1 MGEVHDATRRLRDVS
16 AVALRV
22 IFSGLMCVG
31 VWLMLE
37 SSASYLELGELHP
50 FFLEKLPLAHPKW
63 WTVSLYAH
71 VPSALFCLPACLVLL
86 VQRVRVKVPRLH
98 RWLGRVTAVLLL
110 LVMVPSGMYL
120 ALFAQGGWVTTL
132 GFWLTGLMTWVAMVL
147 SVQRARAGDMKSHR
161 RFSTHVVAQLSVAV
175 LSRFFLVAMEEA
187 ELYSEAAYV
196 AALWVPVIG
205 CAVVAEVLTGPRRGS
220 SRTKGVRHEALA
232 AVSTLDPVR

>member
-1 MGEVHDATRRLRDVS
+1 MGEVHDATRRLRLGS
-16 AVALRV
+16 AMASRV
-22 IFSGLMCVG
+22 IFYGLMCVG

-37 SSASYLELGELHP
+37 SSTSYLDLGELHP

-63 WTVSLYAH
+63 WLIALYAH
-71 VPSALFCLPACLVLL
+71 VPSALFCLPACLLLL
-86 VQRVRVKVPRLH
+86 VQRVRVRVPRLH

-110 LVMVPSGMYL
+110 LVVVPSGMYL
-120 ALFAQGGWVTTL
+120 ALLAQGGWVATL
-132 GFWLTGLMTWVAMVL
+132 GFWLTGVITWVAMIL

-205 CAVVAEVLTGPRRGS
+205 CAVVAEVLTGPRRWS
-220 SRTKGVRHEALA
+220 SRTKGVRHEALV
-232 AVSTLDPVR
+232 AVSTLDAVG

>member
-1 MGEVHDATRRLRDVS
+1 MRALAK
-16 AVALRV
+16 AVLSIPRV
-22 IFSGLMCVG
+22 IFYGLMCVG

-37 SSASYLELGELHP
+37 SSTSYLDLGELHP

-63 WTVSLYAH
+63 WLVSLYAH
-71 VPSALFCLPACLVLL
+71 VPSALFCLPACLLLL

-110 LVMVPSGMYL
+110 FVVVPSGMYL

-132 GFWLTGLMTWVAMVL
+132 GFWLTGLITWVCMIL

-205 CAVVAEVLTGPRRGS
+205 CAVVAEVLTGPRRWS
-220 SRTKGVRHEALA
+220 SRSKGVRHEALVT
-232 AVSTLDPVR
+232 VSTLDALR